1 MRQVFLSEITA
12 RLESGSRPAGGATSV
27 DGIPSLGGEH
37 LSDDGGFRLEKLKY
51 VPADFYENL
60 RAGKIER
67 DDILIVKDGATTGR
81 VCFVDE
87 NFPLDAAAVNEHV
100 FRLAIDESRAVPKYV
115 FYFLHSGIGK
125 KLLLSDFRGATVGGI
140 SRGFINLAKVPLP
153 SLDEQRRIV
162 SILDRGD
169 ALRHRCDIIA
179 SDYAKLQSA
188 LVENVSSTATANTR
202 LGDLAEVSSGI
213 TKGRKTAEATRELPY
228 LAVSNVQAGYLD
240 MTLVKTIAAT
250 QKEIERYALR
260 AGDVLMTE
268 GGDPDKLG
276 RGTVWRDELPL
287 CLHQNHVFKVRV
299 NDTNVL
305 HPEFLGAYLGS
316 RAAKDYFLRSAKQT
330 TGIATINM
338 TQLKNLPVPDL
349 SNSDQLQFISQLDA
363 IREQQKHNRIF
374 AARLD
379 SLFMALQSNAFSGR
393 L

>member
-1 MRQVFLSEITA
+1 MTQLRDLLTPVKTKVHVDDPENAKLVSVKLHGKGAVRRALGEGKAPKPFVGTRASQGQFIFSRIWARRGAMAIIPQELDGVVVTNEFPVFDIDAEKLDARYFHWLVQSSRFLEQLQALSAGASGQNRVKESSFLS
-12 RLESGSRPAGGATSV
+12 
-27 DGIPSLGGEH
+27 
-37 LSDDGGFRLEKLKY
+37 
-51 VPADFYENL
+51 
-60 RAGKIER
+60 
-67 DDILIVKDGATTGR
+67 
-81 VCFVDE
+81 
-87 NFPLDAAAVNEHV
+87 LDVA
-100 FRLAIDESRAVPKYV
+100 
-115 FYFLHSGIGK
+115 
-125 KLLLSDFRGATVGGI
+125 
-140 SRGFINLAKVPLP
+140 LP
-153 SLDEQRRIV
+153 SLTEQRRIA
-162 SILDRGD
+162 SILDRAD
-169 ALRHRCDIIA
+169 ELRNRCNIIA

-188 LVENVSSTATANTR
+188 LVENVSSAATANTR

-250 QKEIERYALR
+250 KKEIERYALR

-338 TQLKNLPVPDL
+338 TQLKNLPVPNL